1 MKLPRRRED
10 EAPFAT
16 EGTAGT
22 DVSRAFGGEALAH
35 IVDGDVKNR
44 FKQRVQEWAVLR
56 SMPIVESQITVE
68 AQGVT
73 ARVPLYAI
81 TEQTAAVHGTAMQP
95 VTMSFTVEPA
105 SWSQRLFS
113 RVSKGTF
120 SSGDASFDRAFR
132 ITTTDA
138 SATHQLLDEEG
149 RELLRDVGC
158 WCRATYTNGEI
169 EVRLDHEQ
177 LAGVHV
183 LGAIEMVLHLA
194 HARIT
199 TAAYR

>member
-10 EAPFAT
+10 EVPFAT
-16 EGTAGT
+16 EGTGGA

-44 FKQRVQEWAVLR
+44 FKRRVQEWAVLR
-56 SMPIVESQITVE
+56 SMPIIESQIVVE
-68 AQGVT
+68 ARGVT

-81 TEQTAAVHGTAMQP
+81 TEQTAVVHGAAVQP
-95 VTMSFTVEPA
+95 VSMTFTVEPA
-105 SWSQRLFS
+105 SWSQRLLS
-113 RVSKGTF
+113 RVGKGF
-120 SSGDASFDRAFR
+120 SSGDASFDRSFR
-132 ITTTDA
+132 VTTTDA
-138 SATHQLLDEEG
+138 NATHQLLDEEG

-158 WCRATYTNGEI
+158 WCRTTYANGEI
-169 EVRLDHEQ
+169 EVRLDDDR

-183 LGAIEMVLHLA
+183 LGAIESVLHLA

>member
-1 MKLPRRRED
+1 VKLPRRRED

-16 EGTAGT
+16 EGTGGT

-44 FKQRVQEWAVLR
+44 FKRRVQEWAVLR
-56 SMPIVESQITVE
+56 SMPIIESQIVVE
-68 AQGVT
+68 ARGVT
-73 ARVPLYAI
+73 ARV
-81 TEQTAAVHGTAMQP
+81 
-95 VTMSFTVEPA
+95 PA

-113 RVSKGTF
+113 RVGKGF
-120 SSGDASFDRAFR
+120 SSGDASFDRSFR
-132 ITTTDA
+132 VTTTDA
-138 SATHQLLDEEG
+138 NATHQLLDEEG

-158 WCRATYTNGEI
+158 WCRTTYANGEI
-169 EVRLDHEQ
+169 EVRLDDDR

-183 LGAIEMVLHLA
+183 LGAIESVLHLA